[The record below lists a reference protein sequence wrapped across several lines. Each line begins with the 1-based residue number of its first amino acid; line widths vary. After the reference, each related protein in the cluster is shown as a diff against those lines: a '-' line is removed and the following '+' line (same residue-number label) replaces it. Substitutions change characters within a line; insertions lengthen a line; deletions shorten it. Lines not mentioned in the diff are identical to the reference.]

1 MYKKACGTE
10 DEQQHGL
17 KRPGSELQAVIYYLV
32 ALRKSL
38 KTSFIIIDTGLPTI
52 WGFPGGSDGKVMQ
65 ETQV

>member
-1 MYKKACGTE
+1 MYIKACGSE

-17 KRPGSELQAVIYYLV
+17 KRPGSELQAVIYYLM

-38 KTSFIIIDTGLPTI
+38 KTYFIIIDTCLPTV

>member
-1 MYKKACGTE
+1 MHKKACGTE
-10 DEQQHGL
+10 DEQDHGL

-38 KTSFIIIDTGLPTI
+38 KTYFIIIDSCLPSV
-52 WGFPGGSDGKVMQ
+52 WGFPGGSDGKVML